1 MNKLT
6 ALHHKLCEEDPE
18 YLKYVIAK
26 SDSEAVEGSQLFDTY
41 HATEILRR
49 ADASL
54 STAEACAHCGCSS
67 RSSRPQGANT
77 TAATGNKARRCST
90 NSGKGT
96 RMILSFLFVL
106 DRTPPHS

>member
-54 STAEACAHCGCSS
+54 STLKLAHIADVLLDLLG
-67 RSSRPQGANT
+67 RKGPTPRQQQEIKH
-77 TAATGNKARRCST
+77 AAAQLTL
-90 NSGKGT
+90 GKG
-96 RMILSFLFVL
+96 
-106 DRTPPHS
+106 HA